1 MPIVHFI
8 THPEVAIDPAV
19 PVPDWP
25 LSERGLRRAANLL
38 TRPWVSRVRAVFSS
52 SERKAA
58 QVAALLAGA
67 LGVPPV
73 VHDELGENDRSATG
87 YLAPP
92 EFEATAEA
100 FFARPEESIRGWER
114 AADAQR
120 RIVAAVDHVLAMPRS
135 DGDVAIVSH
144 GGVGAL
150 LLCRL
155 KQVPISR
162 AEDQPGRGGGN
173 VYSFDAATR
182 RLVAGW
188 RRIEDS

>member
-1 MPIVHFI
+1 
-8 THPEVAIDPAV
+8 
-19 PVPDWP
+19 
-25 LSERGLRRAANLL
+25 
-38 TRPWVSRVRAVFSS
+38 
-52 SERKAA
+52 
-58 QVAALLAGA
+58 
-67 LGVPPV
+67 
-73 VHDELGENDRSATG
+73 
-87 YLAPP
+87 APP